1 MLPPMDIGLHLPSSQ
16 PGATAADIRAVARRA
31 EELGFDAVWFFDH
44 LFTPSDLGSKYPYSR
59 DGSYAL
65 SADDPFFDP
74 LSLFGVLAGATE
86 RIKLAS
92 GVLIPAYRNP
102 IVLGKAL
109 AGIENFA
116 PGRVV
121 LGVGTG
127 WMREE
132 FDAIGVPFERRGARL
147 DEYIEALR
155 AVWSGEQVAF
165 EGEFY
170 SWPKA
175 GFLPAP
181 TAPIPIIVGGHSDAA
196 VQRGA
201 RLGDGWA
208 GVTGKGQGS
217 GLDALA
223 ARIGYL
229 HDQLDRAGRSADGF
243 HISYQ
248 SALWFSDEPNPK
260 LPFTGPADEIA
271 ASIKRAADLGVT
283 MIDLF
288 VLGPGSVIEEVAER
302 FAEEVKPLL

>member
-1 MLPPMDIGLHLPSSQ
+1 MDIGLHLPSSQ
-16 PGATAADIRAVARRA
+16 PGANSDDILAVARRA
-31 EELGFDAVWFFDH
+31 EALGFDTVWFFDH

-74 LSLFGVLAGATE
+74 LGLFGVLAGALSK
-86 RIKLAS
+86 IKLAS

-102 IVLGKAL
+102 IVLAKAL
-109 AGIENFA
+109 ASIENFA
-116 PGRVV
+116 PGRIV

-132 FDAIGVPFERRGARL
+132 FEALGVGYERRGARL

-155 AVWSGEQVAF
+155 AIWSGDPTGF
-165 EGEFY
+165 DGEFY
-170 SWPKA
+170 SWPRS
-175 GFLPAP
+175 GFLPVP
-181 TAPIPIIVGGHSDAA
+181 TSPIPIIVGGHSDAA
-196 VQRGA
+196 VRRAA

-208 GVTGKGQGS
+208 GITGQGQGA
-217 GLDALA
+217 GLEAIA
-223 ARIGYL
+223 ARVDFL
-229 HDQLDRAGRSADGF
+229 HEQLEANGRSADRF

-248 SALWFSDEPNPK
+248 SALWFSDHPNPK

-271 ASIKRAADLGVT
+271 ASIKKAADIGVT

-288 VLGPGSVIEEVAER
+288 VLGPAAVMIEAAER
-302 FAEEVKPLL
+302 FNEEVRPLL

>member
-1 MLPPMDIGLHLPSSQ
+1 MLRVMELGIHLPSSQ
-16 PGATAADIRAVARRA
+16 PGANAGDVLAVAKKA

-44 LFTPSDLGSKYPYSR
+44 LFTPTDLDSKYPYSR

-65 SADDPFFDP
+65 SANDPFFDP
-74 LSLFGVLAGATE
+74 LALFGVLAGATE

-102 IVLGKAL
+102 LVLGKAL
-109 AGIENFA
+109 ASIENLA
-116 PGRVV
+116 PGRII

-132 FDAIGVPFERRGARL
+132 FESLGVPFEKRGARL
-147 DEYIEALR
+147 DEYIQALR
-155 AVWSGEQVAF
+155 ILWSGEPSSF
-165 EGEFY
+165 DGEFY
-170 SWPKA
+170 SWPES

-196 VQRGA
+196 VDRAA

-208 GVTGKGQGS
+208 GVTGKGQGA

-223 ARIGYL
+223 ARIDHL
-229 HDQLDRAGRSADGF
+229 HGRLETHGRSKEGF
-243 HISYQ
+243 EISYQ

-260 LPFTGPADEIA
+260 LPFTGPPEEIA
-271 ASIKRAADLGVT
+271 ASIKRAADIGVT
-283 MIDLF
+283 MLDLF
-288 VLGPGSVIEEVAER
+288 VLGPGAIIEENAHR
-302 FAEEVKPLL
+302 FTEEVRPLL